1 MIERYTSKEMGA
13 IWSDQA
19 KMDAWKDVEIAACE
33 GWTKQGVIPPGRHD
47 QDQAGHVYPG
57 ARGRDRESDRPRY
70 RLVRAGTW
78 RELRAGVAVDTSR
91 PDVVRRGGHRVGA
104 PTGAG
109 QRPAHRGCPTARTAV
124 LERQALAYKDT
135 PTIGRTHGVHAEP
148 TTFGFKLLI
157 WVEEMRRNLAR
168 LQAARRTVAVGKI
181 SGAVGTHANV
191 PPAVETHA
199 CESLGLAAAAVS
211 NQIVQRDRHAEFV
224 CTISIVG
231 ASLDKMATEIR
242 HLQRTEVLEAEEPF
256 EKGRQGSSAMP
267 HKRNPARCERV
278 CGLARVLRGYAV
290 AALENVALWH
300 ERDISNSSVER
311 VILPDACCALD
322 YMLRLFTG
330 VMDGLRVLPERM
342 RQNLDLTHGLLH
354 SQRVL
359 LALIEAGMTR
369 TEAYQIVQRHAMAAW
384 EQQASFQALLLEDE
398 AVRQRLSPEEV
409 GALFDESY
417 HFAHID
423 TAFQRVGLLS

>member
-33 GWTKQGVIPPGRHD
+33 GWTEQGMIPPDDMAKIRQGTFTLERVAEIEKVTDHD
-47 QDQAGHVYPG
+47 TASFVQALG
-57 ARGRDRESDRPRY
+57 ESLGPESRWVHHGLTSSD
-70 RLVRAGTW
+70 V
-78 RELRAGVAVDTSR
+78 VDTGLALQLVQASDLLIE
-91 PDVVRRGGHRVGA
+91 DV
-104 PTGAG
+104 
-109 QRPAHRGCPTARTAV
+109 QRLITI

-191 PPAVETHA
+191 PPAVEAHA
-199 CESLGLAAAAVS
+199 CQALGLTAAAVS

-224 CTISIVG
+224 CTIAIVG

-311 VILPDACCALD
+311 VILPDACCAVD

-369 TEAYQIVQRHAMAAW
+369 TEAYKIVQRHAMAAW
-384 EQQASFQALLLEDE
+384 EQQAGFQALLLGDE

>member
-1 MIERYTSKEMGA
+1 M
-13 IWSDQA
+13 
-19 KMDAWKDVEIAACE
+19 
-33 GWTKQGVIPPGRHD
+33 
-47 QDQAGHVYPG
+47 
-57 ARGRDRESDRPRY
+57 
-70 RLVRAGTW
+70 
-78 RELRAGVAVDTSR
+78 
-91 PDVVRRGGHRVGA
+91 
-104 PTGAG
+104 
-109 QRPAHRGCPTARTAV
+109 
-124 LERQALAYKDT
+124 
-135 PTIGRTHGVHAEP
+135 
-148 TTFGFKLLI
+148 
-157 WVEEMRRNLAR
+157 
-168 LQAARRTVAVGKI
+168 
-181 SGAVGTHANV
+181 
-191 PPAVETHA
+191 PPAVEAHA
-199 CESLGLAAAAVS
+199 CQALGLAAAAVS

-224 CTISIVG
+224 CTIAIVG

-369 TEAYQIVQRHAMAAW
+369 TEAYKIVQHHAMAAW
-384 EQQASFQALLLEDE
+384 EQQASFQALLLGDE